1 MQEKLNDI
9 FRKIQEISVNYGCVE
24 YLSAELG
31 VLKDQIEEL
40 MDEMQ
45 PYIDKLKDYED
56 AEEQGLLLKLLC
68 KVGDTVY
75 YKTNNDDIYP
85 IKINEINISN
95 SDITYKGYFMKCTY
109 EFDITDFG
117 KTVFLTK
124 EQAQEALIK

>member
-1 MQEKLNDI
+1 MERLTLYAGNGDNYESINPIDTPYEYGKLNLQ
-9 FRKIQEISVNYGCVE
+9 KIIN
-24 YLSAELG
+24 
-31 VLKDQIEEL
+31 
-40 MDEMQ
+40 
-45 PYIDKLKDYED
+45 KLALYED
-56 AEEQGLLLKLLC
+56 AEEQGLILKLLC